1 MEDEREDGWQKMNCM
16 KEDLAE
22 TRKKSSD
29 TMEEMRC
36 YSHRQISE
44 MEDKVYEIFE
54 KSEETRRA
62 SCCQAA
68 NILAEE
74 KEKVA
79 EVQRLASKNMT

>member
-1 MEDEREDGWQKMNCM
+1 MMEAELEDGWQNMHCLDEEWDDARKRSDD
-16 KEDLAE
+16 KVAE
-22 TRKKSSD
+22 TRCD
-29 TMEEMRC
+29 
-36 YSHRQISE
+36 YLHQISE
-44 MEDKVYEIFE
+44 MEDKVYEIFD

-79 EVQRLASKNMT
+79 EV